1 MSLEPSTPSRAGPDH
16 SWLGSQ
22 PLSAALR
29 AWGTPTSPQAQSCV
43 PPTPPQQ
50 FAAAKKRNRGG

>member
-29 AWGTPTSPQAQSCV
+29 AWGTPASPQAQSCV
-43 PPTPPQQ
+43 LPTHPPSSLQLP
-50 FAAAKKRNRGG
+50 KRGG